1 MKRRTRSLAAL
12 IVLATTLFAP
22 FAAVARV
29 CADSGD
35 MASMAEARAV
45 SGASQ
50 GVASSTAAMT
60 LCERHCHAG
69 KISQQPVSSVPS
81 ALLALAFL
89 RVGAIE
95 AVPLREPRFDSP
107 FAAAA
112 GPSPP
117 LIGYTVLRI

>member
-1 MKRRTRSLAAL
+1 MKRRTRSLAAML
-12 IVLATTLFAP
+12 VLVTTLFAP

-35 MASMAEARAV
+35 MASMAEAMAV

-50 GVASSTAAMT
+50 GAASSTAAMT

-69 KISQQPVSSVPS
+69 KISQQPVSSALS
-81 ALLALAFL
+81 ASPLLAFL
-89 RVGAIE
+89 RVSAIE
-95 AVPLREPRFDSP
+95 AVALREPRFDSP
-107 FAAAA
+107 FAGAA

-117 LIGYTVLRI
+117 LIGYTVLQI